1 MTGMTTPLLSISD
14 LRVTVAG
21 LTVVNGL
28 SLHVPPGE
36 VHAIMGPNGS
46 GKSTLAKA
54 LAGHPSYAIAGG
66 TATLDGTD
74 LLALEPDARVHAGLF
89 VGFQYPTD
97 VPGVNNGEF
106 LRLAWNARQKAAG
119 KPEATAKDFAPIL
132 AERIKAAEAPDDYA
146 GRQLNAG
153 LSGGQKK
160 RNEILQMFVLEPRLA
175 ILDETDS
182 GLDIDAIKAVARGIN
197 AFRRADRGIVL
208 ITHFQRLLELVT
220 PDRIHV
226 LVKGRI
232 VHSGGP
238 ELATRLEAEGYDG
251 FGA

>member
-1 MTGMTTPLLSISD
+1 MTAPLLSITD
-14 LRVTVAG
+14 LNVTVAG
-21 LTVVNGL
+21 LQVVNGL
-28 SLHVPPGE
+28 SLAVPAGE

-54 LAGHPSYAIAGG
+54 LAGHPSYAISGG
-66 TATLDGTD
+66 GATLDSTD
-74 LLALEPDARVHAGLF
+74 ILALEPEQRVHAGLF
-89 VGFQYPTD
+89 VGFQYPTE
-97 VPGVNNGEF
+97 VPGVNNAEF
-106 LRLAWNARQKAAG
+106 LRLAYNSSRKAAG
-119 KPEATAKDFAPIL
+119 KPEVTAKEFAPIL
-132 AERIKAAEAPDDYA
+132 SDRIKASEAPDDYA
-146 GRQLNAG
+146 ERQLNAG

-160 RNEILQMFVLEPRLA
+160 RNEILQMYVLEPRLA

-197 AFRRADRGIVL
+197 GFRRADRGIVL
-208 ITHFQRLLELVT
+208 ITHFQRLLELVK

-238 ELATRLEAEGYDG
+238 ELALQLEAEGYDRFEG
-251 FGA
+251 

>member
-1 MTGMTTPLLSISD
+1 MTAPLLSITD
-14 LRVTVAG
+14 LNVTVAG
-21 LTVVNGL
+21 LQVVNGL
-28 SLHVPPGE
+28 SLSVPAGE

-54 LAGHPSYAIAGG
+54 LAGHPSYAISGG
-66 TATLDGTD
+66 GATLNGTD
-74 LLALEPDARVHAGLF
+74 ILALEPEQRVHAGLF
-89 VGFQYPTD
+89 VGFQYPTE
-97 VPGVNNGEF
+97 VPGVNNAEF
-106 LRLAWNARQKAAG
+106 LRLAYNSSRKAAG
-119 KPEATAKDFAPIL
+119 KPEVTAKEFAPIL
-132 AERIKAAEAPDDYA
+132 AERIKASEAPDDYA
-146 GRQLNAG
+146 ERQLNAG

-160 RNEILQMFVLEPRLA
+160 RNEILQMYVLEPRLA

-197 AFRRADRGIVL
+197 GFRRADRGIVL
-208 ITHFQRLLELVT
+208 ITHFQRLLELVK

-238 ELATRLEAEGYDG
+238 ELALQLEAEGYDRFEG
-251 FGA
+251 

>member
-1 MTGMTTPLLSISD
+1 MTALLNIID
-14 LRVTVAG
+14 LKVAVAG
-21 LTVVNGL
+21 SEVVRGL
-28 SLHVPPGE
+28 SLSVPAGE

-46 GKSTLAKA
+46 GKSTLAKT
-54 LAGHPSYAIAGG
+54 LAGHPAYGVTGG
-66 TATLDGTD
+66 TAALAGQD
-74 LLALEPDARVHAGLF
+74 LLALEPDERVHAGLF
-89 VGFQYPTD
+89 VGFQYPTE
-97 VPGVNNGEF
+97 VPGVPNAEF
-106 LRLAWNARQKAAG
+106 LRMAWNARRKAR
-119 KPEATAKDFAPIL
+119 KEAELSAKDFAPIL
-132 AERIKAAEAPDDYA
+132 AERIRAAEAPEDYVQ
-146 GRQLNAG
+146 RQLNAG

-160 RNEILQMFVLEPRLA
+160 RNEILQMYVLEPQVA

-197 AFRRADRGIVL
+197 GFRRADRAIVL
-208 ITHFQRLLELVT
+208 ITHFQRLLELVK

-238 ELATRLEAEGYDG
+238 ELADRLEAEGYDG

>member
-1 MTGMTTPLLSISD
+1 MSLLDIND

-28 SLHVPPGE
+28 SLHIPAGE

-54 LAGHPSYAIAGG
+54 LAGHPAYAIAGG
-66 TATLDGTD
+66 SATLDGKD
-74 LLALEPDARVHAGLF
+74 LLEAEPEERVHAGLF
-89 VGFQYPTD
+89 VGFQYPTE
-97 VPGVNNGEF
+97 VAGVGNAEF
-106 LRLAWNARQKAAG
+106 LRLAYNAQRKAAG
-119 KPEATAKDFAPIL
+119 QPEATSKDFAPIL
-132 AERIKAAEAPDDYA
+132 AARIAAAEVPEDYA

-160 RNEILQMFVLEPRLA
+160 RNEILQMYVLEPRLA
-175 ILDETDS
+175 VLDETDS

-197 AFRRADRGIVL
+197 GFRRPERSIVL
-208 ITHFQRLLELVT
+208 ITHFQRLLELVR

-238 ELATRLEAEGYDG
+238 ELATQLEAEGYDR
-251 FGA
+251 FESA

>member
-1 MTGMTTPLLSISD
+1 MTAPLLSISE
-14 LRVTVAG
+14 LSVTVAG

-28 SLHVPPGE
+28 SLSVPAGE

-54 LAGHPSYAIAGG
+54 LAGHPSYAISGG
-66 TATLDGTD
+66 TAQLDGSD
-74 LLALEPDARVHAGLF
+74 LLAGEPESRVHAGLF
-89 VGFQYPTD
+89 VGFQYPTE
-97 VPGVNNGEF
+97 VPGVNNAEF
-106 LRLAWNARQKAAG
+106 LRLAYNARRKAAG
-119 KPEATAKDFAPIL
+119 QPEVSAKDFAPLL
-132 AERIKAAEAPDDYA
+132 AERIIASEAPADYA
-146 GRQLNAG
+146 DRQLNAG

-160 RNEILQMFVLEPRLA
+160 RNEILQMYVLEPRLA

-197 AFRRADRGIVL
+197 GFRRTDRSIVL
-208 ITHFQRLLELVT
+208 ITHFQRLLELVR

-238 ELATRLEAEGYDG
+238 ELALQLEAEGYDR
-251 FGA
+251 FEA